1 MNVLT
6 IDRRTAARLIAQAP
20 RVSRPK
26 VIRRLITLPGASR
39 MERAYLEPT
48 RLGIPLGHK
57 PIEVID
63 TPVASRW
70 DSFIVVG
77 AFLGLFFR
85 LLGLRLTGRRTPT
98 RTGRELRLVFERLG
112 GLWMK
117 VGQLMSLRR
126 DVLPV
131 ELCDELAQLQH
142 RAIGFSPAEAMGHI
156 EQELGAPIEDLFS
169 NFDPMPFAAA
179 SLSQVHAARLRDGDV
194 DVVVKVLRPGVREK
208 LERDMRIL
216 RFAAF
221 RLSAFRRFR
230 QVRLKDAVSE
240 FEQIFREETDYRY
253 ELNNMQGMRKSMR
266 GHKIYIPRPYPKYS
280 TSSVIVMERISGVLM
295 SDYIKA
301 CAVDPDRVDDWL
313 QVNRIDP
320 KKVGMRLLTSFMRQ
334 LFENNLFH
342 ADLHPGNIVLLRDS
356 RAVLID
362 LGSVGTLDREF
373 LILYRGIQRAM
384 AEKDF
389 GKAVDLQL
397 RLCSHVPVRTMAEL
411 RSDLIRCMRTWSGK
425 TKIAQLA
432 FRDRSVN
439 TGAAEVSQVMY
450 RYGAEQTWEFLKIA
464 RTLSTLDASL
474 EYLYPGLDYTKI
486 LKGYFKQASRRGIA
500 QLIRKGTITRGI
512 GSIASTLEEYHLLLG
527 PVLRSSA
534 FNFEAAISKMSRIG
548 AIVTK
553 VMAVGLLLTT
563 LAFGYKYLKTHEQNM
578 AEHVHNAFLDTIVD
592 HFPQMEKGWSII
604 VILGSVIV
612 LATAHRVVKELL
624 KADRK

>member
-20 RVSRPK
+20 RVSRQK
-26 VIRRLITLPGASR
+26 VIRRVVTLPGASR
-39 MERAYLEPT
+39 MQRAYLEPT
-48 RLGIPLGHK
+48 RLGIPLGHT
-57 PIEVID
+57 PIEVVD
-63 TPVASRW
+63 TPLSSRW
-70 DSFIVVG
+70 DAFIVVG

-85 LLGLRLTGRRTPT
+85 LTGLRLVGRRSPT
-98 RTGRELRLVFERLG
+98 RTGHELRLVFERLG

-126 DVLPV
+126 DVLPA
-131 ELCDELAQLQH
+131 ELCDELARLQH
-142 RAIGFSPAEAMGHI
+142 RAVGFSSAEAMRHI
-156 EQELGAPIEDLFS
+156 EKELGVSIEEVFS
-169 NFDPMPFAAA
+169 AFDPMPFAAA

-208 LERDMRIL
+208 MGRDMRIL
-216 RFAAF
+216 RFAAY

-230 QVRLKDAVSE
+230 QVRLKDAVNE
-240 FEQIFREETDYRY
+240 FELIFREETDYRY
-253 ELNNMQGMRKSMR
+253 ELANMQGMRKSLR

-295 SDYIKA
+295 SDYIRA
-301 CAVDPDRVDDWL
+301 RAVDPDRVDEWL
-313 QVNRIDP
+313 HVNNINPTQVG
-320 KKVGMRLLTSFMRQ
+320 KRLLVSFMRQ

-362 LGSVGTLDREF
+362 LGSVGSLDREF
-373 LILYRGIQRAM
+373 LILYRGIQRAL
-384 AEKDF
+384 ADKDF

-397 RLCSHVPVRTMAEL
+397 RLCSHVPTRKISELRAEL
-411 RSDLIRCMRTWSGK
+411 VRCVRTWSGK
-425 TKIAQLA
+425 TKIRQLS
-432 FRDRSVN
+432 FQERSVN
-439 TGAAEVSQVMY
+439 TGAAEMSQVMF

-474 EYLYPGLDYTKI
+474 EYLHPGLDYTKT

-500 QLIRKGTITRGI
+500 ELFRKQTISRGI
-512 GSIASTLEEYHLLLG
+512 GSMLSTMEEYHLMLG

-553 VMAVGLLLTT
+553 IMAIGLLLTSV
-563 LAFGYKYLKTHEQNM
+563 AFGYKYLKQHREDM
-578 AEHVHNAFLDTIVD
+578 AEHIANDFLDAIVAV
-592 HFPQMEKGWSII
+592 FPDMNKGWAIT
-604 VILGSVIV
+604 VLLGCFILLV
-612 LATAHRVVKELL
+612 TAHRIVRELL